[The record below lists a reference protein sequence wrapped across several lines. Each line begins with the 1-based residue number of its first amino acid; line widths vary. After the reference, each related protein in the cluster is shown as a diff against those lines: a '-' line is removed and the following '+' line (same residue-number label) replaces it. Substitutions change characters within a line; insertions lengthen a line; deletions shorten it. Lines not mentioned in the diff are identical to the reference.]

1 MTSINNDSVS
11 QLSSE
16 DKMQF
21 KNLAMKYFQMDDKI
35 KDSEKEVKKYK
46 KERKE
51 IEEKLIEFMQDN
63 EIDDLKTD
71 KGKLEYNVRHSKVGL
86 SKKILQNKL
95 LLWFKD
101 DTDKATELVKFIDD
115 RERVSKVSLKIKK
128 L

>member
-1 MTSINNDSVS
+1 MSSINNDSVS

-16 DKMQF
+16 DKIQF
-21 KNLAMKYFQMDDKI
+21 KTLAMKYFQMDDKI

-86 SKKILQNKL
+86 SKKVLQNKL

>member
-1 MTSINNDSVS
+1 MSDTVS

-16 DKMQF
+16 DKAQF
-21 KNLAMKYFQMDDKI
+21 KSMAMKYFSMDDKI
-35 KDSEKEVKKYK
+35 KDAEKEVKKYK

-51 IEEKLIEFMQDN
+51 IEDKLIEFMQDN

-71 KGKLEYNVRHSKVGL
+71 KGKLEYTVRHSKVGL

-95 LLWFKD
+95 MLWFKED
-101 DTDKATELVKFIDD
+101 LEKAKELVEFIDD
-115 RERVSKVSLKIKK
+115 REKVAKVSLKIKK